1 VLHLSS
7 SEIFFTQG
15 LSNVY
20 YWDIVFL
27 ILVDIEKWGPVVNL
41 LVILIY
47 NTGLAISDI
56 ASRIFRFPSGWLG
69 PKF

>member
-1 VLHLSS
+1 MLHLSS
-7 SEIFFTQG
+7 SETFFTQG

-20 YWDIVFL
+20 YYWEIGFL
-27 ILVDIEKWGPVVNL
+27 ILVDTEKWGPVVNL

-56 ASRIFRFPSGWLG
+56 ASRIFGSHLDD
-69 PKF
+69 